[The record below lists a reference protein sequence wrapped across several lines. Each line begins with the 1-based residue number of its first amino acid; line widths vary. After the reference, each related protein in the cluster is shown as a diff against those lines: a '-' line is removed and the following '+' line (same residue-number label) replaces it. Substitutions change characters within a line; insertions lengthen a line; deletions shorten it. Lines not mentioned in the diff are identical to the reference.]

1 MSNMSIFF
9 NYKGKSLMI
18 QCQEDETLAQ
28 VFNRYCIKSGL
39 NRNDIKFYSNSKE
52 IRGDSSSLK
61 SNGIQNRHNFDV
73 VMSKYVIG
81 A

>member
-18 QCQEDETLAQ
+18 QCQEDETLDQ

-52 IRGDSSSLK
+52 IRGDNSSLK
-61 SNGIQNRHNFDV
+61 SNGIQKF
-73 VMSKYVIG
+73 